1 MLKRS
6 ALRSPIA
13 CGGTNKEGRYGRAS
27 LLTVRFNQMVKLATP
42 MAPTKEPNTEERILS
57 AAREVFTRKGMA
69 AARMQEVADKAGINK
84 ALLHYYFRDKQRL
97 FEGVFKHGAER
108 QFTCIW
114 DSLRGKQD
122 LFDAIHAFVGAYLD
136 RMIEDPALPLF
147 LANEMARDPEGL
159 ADFIDRGKDSR
170 AHYMRLVEL
179 ARSRGEI
186 IDIDARELLVNIMA
200 LCAHP
205 FIARPMLD
213 HIHGITDEAF
223 RRMIA
228 KRKKS
233 VPEFI
238 IRSIRA

>member
-1 MLKRS
+1 
-6 ALRSPIA
+6 
-13 CGGTNKEGRYGRAS
+13 
-27 LLTVRFNQMVKLATP
+27 
-42 MAPTKEPNTEERILS
+42 MAIVHQESGTEERILD
-57 AAREVFTRKGMA
+57 AARRVFIRKGMSG
-69 AARMQEVADKAGINK
+69 ARMQEVADEAGINK

-97 FEGVFKHGAER
+97 FEGVFKHSAER

-114 DSLRGKQD
+114 DSLKGKED
-122 LFDAIHAFVGAYLD
+122 LFEAIHAFVGAYLD

-147 LANEMARDPEGL
+147 IANEMARDPEGL
-159 ADFIDRGKDSR
+159 AEFIDRGKESR
-170 AHYMRLVEL
+170 AHYLRLVEL
-179 ARSRGEI
+179 AHERGDI
-186 IDIDARELLVNIMA
+186 IDIDPRELLVNIMA

-205 FIARPMLD
+205 FIARPMLV

-228 KRKKS
+228 KRKRS